1 MLSYLQIQNSEN
13 AEIFN
18 ELEGLVSLGLVET
31 DIDLD
36 KVNLLL
42 DTLKYRIGP
51 TGRER
56 QAKLTYNFKNI
67 INTLFPGL
75 HRYFMSTAVKNLD
88 FYKDEPNQELN
99 WTKDLLNRL

>member
-1 MLSYLQIQNSEN
+1 MLLPGCI
-13 AEIFN
+13 
-18 ELEGLVSLGLVET
+18 ET
-31 DIDLD
+31 EVDID

-75 HRYFMSTAVKNLD
+75 HRYLMATAIKDLD
-88 FYKDEPNQELN
+88 FYQAEPTQ
-99 WTKDLLNRL
+99 